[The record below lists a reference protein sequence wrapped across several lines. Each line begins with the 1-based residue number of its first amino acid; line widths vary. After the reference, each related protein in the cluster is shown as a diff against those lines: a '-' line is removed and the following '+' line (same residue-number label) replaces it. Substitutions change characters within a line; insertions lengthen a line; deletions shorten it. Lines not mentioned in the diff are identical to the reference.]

1 METEQVKAKK
11 VSAADRIPEKTGRK
25 KWGVL
30 FLESLLK
37 EAKEREAEGEK
48 VRPSVDGESCIRP
61 ARDTFEHSEGP
72 EKLWCES
79 YEDIMGVVRMVGK
92 WKADILY
99 QIANAILRDY
109 HEKKLDEDGVGELF
123 GLCCQKCR
131 NMGDGAGRKTEQR
144 ITETVLEFFLRANA
158 RMSVFSMEREGKRL
172 TARCGLSWSG
182 TTYYDAWYFYRCE
195 QMHRRL
201 CVVAGR
207 IAEELGE
214 KVKAPEELEQRT
226 QFAAVGGLT
235 FHGVFGWV
243 QQKDNYPVN
252 QYGLKN
258 PGIEPPHHFVYL
270 YRNHYSEAER
280 PCVQFLE
287 TLMREQTACAQRKEL
302 WRHYTIQ
309 DGREYH
315 NGMSYLLEGSLAD
328 EQDEKMYEAALL
340 FLQNFRLYRLDGCVE
355 FLYTAYEE
363 CIIK

>member
-1 METEQVKAKK
+1 MEAEQVKTKK
-11 VSAADRIPEKTGRK
+11 VSAADGIPEKTGRK
-25 KWGVL
+25 KWSVL

-37 EAKEREAEGEK
+37 EAKKREAEGEK
-48 VRPSVDGESCIRP
+48 ARPAVDGESWIRP
-61 ARDTFEHSEGP
+61 GRDTFEHSEDP
-72 EKLWCES
+72 EELWCES

-92 WKADILY
+92 WKANILY

-123 GLCCQKCR
+123 GLCCQKCKDT
-131 NMGDGAGRKTEQR
+131 GGGTGRKTEPR

-158 RMSVFSMEREGKRL
+158 RMSVFSMERAGKRL

-182 TTYYDAWYFYRCE
+182 TTYYDAWYFYRCA

-201 CVVAGR
+201 FVVAGR
-207 IAEELGE
+207 IAAELGE
-214 KVKAPEELEQRT
+214 KVSSPEKLEQRT

-287 TLMREQTACAQRKEL
+287 TLMREQTACAQRKER

-340 FLQNFRLYRLDGCVE
+340 FLQNFRLYRVDGCVE
-355 FLYTAYEE
+355 FLYTAYEKE
-363 CIIK
+363 RG

>member
-1 METEQVKAKK
+1 MEAERVKTKK

-25 KWGVL
+25 KWSVL

-37 EAKEREAEGEK
+37 EAKEREAESEK
-48 VRPSVDGESCIRP
+48 ARPAVDGESWIRP
-61 ARDTFEHSEGP
+61 GRDTFEHSEDP
-72 EKLWCES
+72 EELWCES
-79 YEDIMGVVRMVGK
+79 YEDIMGIVRMVGK
-92 WKADILY
+92 WKANILY

-123 GLCCQKCR
+123 GLCCQKCKDT
-131 NMGDGAGRKTEQR
+131 GGGTGRKTEPQ

-158 RMSVFSMEREGKRL
+158 RMSVFSMERAGKRL
-172 TARCGLSWSG
+172 TARCGLNWSG
-182 TTYYDAWYFYRCE
+182 TTYYDAWYFYRCA

-201 CVVAGR
+201 FVVAGR
-207 IAEELGE
+207 IAAELGE
-214 KVKAPEELEQRT
+214 KVSSPEELEQRT

-258 PGIEPPHHFVYL
+258 PGIEPLHHFVYL

-340 FLQNFRLYRLDGCVE
+340 FLQNFRLYRVDGCVE
-355 FLYTAYEE
+355 FLYTAYEKE
-363 CIIK
+363 WG

>member
-1 METEQVKAKK
+1 MEAEQVKTKK
-11 VSAADRIPEKTGRK
+11 VSAADGIPEKTGRK
-25 KWGVL
+25 KWSVL

-48 VRPSVDGESCIRP
+48 ARPAVDGESWIRP
-61 ARDTFEHSEGP
+61 GRDTFEHSEDP
-72 EKLWCES
+72 EELWCES

-92 WKADILY
+92 WKANILY

-123 GLCCQKCR
+123 GLCCQKCKDT
-131 NMGDGAGRKTEQR
+131 GGGTGRKTEPQ

-158 RMSVFSMEREGKRL
+158 RMSVFSMERAGKRL
-172 TARCGLSWSG
+172 TARCGLNWSG
-182 TTYYDAWYFYRCE
+182 TTYYDAWYFYRCA

-201 CVVAGR
+201 FVVAGR
-207 IAEELGE
+207 IAAELGE
-214 KVKAPEELEQRT
+214 KVSSPEELEQRT

-258 PGIEPPHHFVYL
+258 SGIEPPHHFVYL

-287 TLMREQTACAQRKEL
+287 TLMREQTTCAQRKEL

-340 FLQNFRLYRLDGCVE
+340 FLQNFRLYRVDGCVE
-355 FLYTAYEE
+355 FLYTAYEKE
-363 CIIK
+363 WG